1 LALAIEKEK
10 LAESERLFDKGILTK
25 DEFKAERKMIMET
38 TQLAISKFKDGG
50 VV

>member
-1 LALAIEKEK
+1 MQLEKEK
-10 LAESERLFDKGILTK
+10 LAESERLLDKCLLTK
-25 DEFKAERKMIMET
+25 KEFIAERKMIMET